1 MRPACSI
8 NTCPAAA
15 AAAAP
20 APPSVSRAPSQ
31 RATLD
36 VPHICRALISTR
48 GLKIRMCVSVFV
60 CVCAL
65 VGNSGSS

>member
-15 AAAAP
+15 ADAAAP

-48 GLKIRMCVSVFV
+48 GLKIREV
-60 CVCAL
+60 

>member
-15 AAAAP
+15 AATAVAAP

-48 GLKIRMCVSVFV
+48 GLKIRV
-60 CVCAL
+60 CEL

>member
-15 AAAAP
+15 AAAAVAAP

-48 GLKIRMCVSVFV
+48 GLKIRV
-60 CVCAL
+60 CVCEL